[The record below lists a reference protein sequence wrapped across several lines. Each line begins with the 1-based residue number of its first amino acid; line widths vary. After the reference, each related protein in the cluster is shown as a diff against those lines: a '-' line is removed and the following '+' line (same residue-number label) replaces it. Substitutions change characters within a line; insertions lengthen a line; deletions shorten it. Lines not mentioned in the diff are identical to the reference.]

1 MCAKIVHALAGF
13 EASSL
18 KQLVGDGG
26 DSVPGPVGTLI
37 MYRIQLQER
46 ESKKMPKIMIVLL
59 HKT

>member
-18 KQLVGDGG
+18 KQLVGG